1 MAAGN
6 PDQGLFSYT
15 DGGLAMRKQRKG
27 IDIFSLS
34 FLDVVSCG
42 FGAIIL
48 LLILSKFSEPR
59 VLETLSRDLRGRVQE
74 LEQQLSEIRGESRSM
89 KRQLVT
95 VREELV
101 EEKAR
106 FLQQQQ
112 EVSLVQRKYDRSRN
126 NLLAQR
132 RIEEQMESARQRLTE
147 EMRRLQENQ
156 LPPVP
161 DSPIGGVPV
170 DSEYIIFIIDTSGSM
185 QRFAWPLVRKKM
197 AEILAIYPHVK
208 GVQVMND
215 MGDYMFSQ
223 YAGRW
228 IPDTPARRRAILKRL
243 ASWSPFS
250 NSSPVEGITRAI
262 RRFHSPG
269 KRISIYVLGD
279 DFSRGSIQDVI
290 DTVDHLNKT
299 GPGGQRLV
307 RIHALGFPVL
317 LTQGGSE
324 ENAARFS
331 ALMRKLAQ
339 DNNGSFV
346 GLSGLR
352 E

>member
-1 MAAGN
+1 MK
-6 PDQGLFSYT
+6 
-15 DGGLAMRKQRKG
+15 KQRKG

-48 LLILSKFSEPR
+48 LLVLSKVSEPL
-59 VLETLSRDLRGRVQE
+59 VVEKMSKDLSGRVQK
-74 LEQQLSEIRGESRSM
+74 LEQQLHEIRGESRVM
-89 KRQLVT
+89 KRRLAAARSQVVQEQEQLDRKQSEIT
-95 VREELV
+95 RLRSKYETSRTDL
-101 EEKAR
+101 A
-106 FLQQQQ
+106 
-112 EVSLVQRKYDRSRN
+112 VQD
-126 NLLAQR
+126 
-132 RIEEQMESARQRLTE
+132 RIEQQLKAARQDLTE
-147 EMRRLQENQ
+147 EMRRLQAAKV
-156 LPPVP
+156 PPAP

-170 DSEYIIFIIDTSGSM
+170 DSEYIIFVIDTSGSM
-185 QRFAWPLVRKKM
+185 QRFAWPLVRRKM
-197 AEILAIYPHVK
+197 SEILSIYPHVK
-208 GVQVMND
+208 GIQVMND

-228 IPDTPARRRAILKRL
+228 IPDTPARRRAILRRL

-262 RRFHSPG
+262 RRFHAPD

-279 DFSRGSIQDVI
+279 DFSRGSIQEVI
-290 DTVDHLNKT
+290 DIVDRMNRA
-299 GPGGQRLV
+299 GRNGQRLV

-324 ENAARFS
+324 ENAARFA

-346 GLSGLR
+346 GLNGLHLNSAR
-352 E
+352 